1 MVFMQK
7 KLLLFEQNSTHIL
20 PPTDTLFHF
29 IRKTT
34 RLSEKI
40 QHEEGKILPTWI
52 ALLKRKT
59 QGFFPKTTASTLSH
73 PIPKL
78 YPPLPVPSPPTA
90 LERLRSSPTVWPPCV
105 SKPAIALCSPPPPPP
120 TPCLS
125 SRRQWGRPWRRT
137 WPRAPVVPPAARA
150 PAPR

>member
-7 KLLLFEQNSTHIL
+7 KLLLFERNSTHIL

-105 SKPAIALCSPPPPPP
+105 SKPAITLCSPPPPPP
-120 TPCLS
+120 TPCLF
-125 SRRQWGRPWRRT
+125 SRRQWGRLWRRT
-137 WPRAPVVPPAARA
+137 WPRAPAVPPAARA